1 VSEAEFCDGLEVD
14 FLARRPDAGEE
25 LIQVCADLS
34 SPETRAR
41 ELRAL
46 TAAANDHPRATP
58 RLLVL
63 DRDAFSRAGPPGIE
77 VVPACEWLL
86 APAGGG

>member
-1 VSEAEFCDGLEVD
+1 
-14 FLARRPDAGEE
+14 
-25 LIQVCADLS
+25 LIQVGAGLS

-77 VVPACEWLL
+77 VVPAYEWLL